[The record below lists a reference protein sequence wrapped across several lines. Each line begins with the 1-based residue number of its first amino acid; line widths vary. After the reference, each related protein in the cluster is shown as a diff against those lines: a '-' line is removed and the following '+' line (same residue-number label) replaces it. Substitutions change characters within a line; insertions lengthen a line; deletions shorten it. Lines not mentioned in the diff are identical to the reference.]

1 MKTMKLLVMLVALT
15 LSTSAMAQNSFQQ
28 RIKANKQALK
38 EKASKDARKEAK
50 RLKSEGW
57 TVDPGGLPLE
67 KQCDRWFFYQDDI
80 NDDMEPN
87 WYTGS
92 QSAIAENFAA
102 AKMQATELARLEIAA
117 SIGTEATGIVDNL
130 IANKMLANDQA
141 ATITTYMSENKTI
154 FSQKLGR
161 VTQVMVL
168 NRVLKN
174 NFKEVMVRLV
184 YKTSEAK
191 EIAKQVVR
199 EKLESDSKQLGQ
211 ELNDELKAFF
221 DN

>member
-1 MKTMKLLVMLVALT
+1 
-15 LSTSAMAQNSFQQ
+15 
-28 RIKANKQALK
+28 
-38 EKASKDARKEAK
+38 
-50 RLKSEGW
+50 
-57 TVDPGGLPLE
+57 
-67 KQCDRWFFYQDDI
+67 
-80 NDDMEPN
+80 
-87 WYTGS
+87 
-92 QSAIAENFAA
+92 
-102 AKMQATELARLEIAA
+102 
-117 SIGTEATGIVDNL
+117 
-130 IANKMLANDQA
+130 MLANDQA

-199 EKLESDSKQLGQ
+199 EKLESDAKQLGQ